1 MKDYIIPQLVKYK
14 NTDDLLN
21 NSDKPRSLFDDR
33 KDDISIANLLNEN
46 FVCIVGEPGI
56 GKSRLIEEI
65 KKTLSKDSYLSCT
78 ASEFST
84 EVTSNEIEYCIIDA
98 LDEVEEYRF
107 YKTLQSIKQYKGD
120 NPDVKVLFTCRKH
133 YVASYAQHFASCK
146 ELAYAELFRLKDA
159 DVERVINECA
169 PNIKSHVLKSTKLR
183 ELLTNPRYLTFLLK
197 YAEQKKEIS
206 NIGELFEFI
215 VSESIQT
222 AIKNSKYIINA
233 DNTKILIQRTLE
245 KVAFIMEI
253 SSRKQISKDELYT
266 ILDEMKGNMTQMLIA
281 NFDLLFLGN
290 RILKDTNGILQ
301 FENTEIQE
309 YLAAKELCRQD
320 NIESV
325 LYDIAVQKEL
335 KHIYPNWYDIIPHIS
350 YGEDK
355 AHSFINIIKLIVS
368 YESSLENESFDSLL
382 RYVDSSLLSLQ
393 QKEDLFTVMFEHYL
407 HVPSYIRWK
416 GQILKLMQECYT
428 SRCDKLLMPPY
439 ETLNNIQLANISAI
453 LEVIVHVDK
462 LAKSVSMYWTNA
474 ANTLF
479 QKEDEY
485 SKLASLDLHKALNN
499 KDELILLAES
509 YNSFTKIVKEKY
521 CEITGYE
528 HFTCKNVV
536 DCWLEDCYKRNAN
549 AINAVLCIED
559 ISTMIYAYNSIIN
572 ANKLYEFF
580 NPEGSLLV
588 CYELYL
594 TKQFDIIWENAI
606 GSKLVITR
614 IIAYYIDNHSY
625 SNHSAINPAIK
636 KILLEKETGEA
647 FIGYFNRKWDLGNM
661 LSRFNEELVDAEL
674 LSTLD
679 KLLHNLEWED
689 WYIDN
694 ILTNLTNK
702 IRKDEVK
709 KASILE
715 FITRYAK
722 TFERWD
728 ESPSEG
734 TVEIEKNPILTAT
747 YQSLSDPNVSMV
759 EKYEAAFK
767 LSKHIEFI
775 QHQDFQPLTNVIEA
789 FLEGIDLDE
798 MTLKKTSETSYSLS
812 LELIKIP
819 SFINLM
825 INLDYIEL
833 ITKYKFVLAKTLPIV
848 CCTSTD
854 LDTSKITN
862 SYKSVIGILDEEE
875 KDELMA
881 WWKSRGDDFL
891 DVSPESIFACIT
903 DYGID
908 ALSYKLEEYINTYVN
923 QQNNLSYKLTAS
935 KALDL
940 ISEGYLD
947 WDIGQYR
954 RLFET
959 LTDDSIGSIKMQ
971 CNTILIKKYR
981 DLYAITWRI
990 EYLKGNVVKSIHNET
1005 GHVRP
1010 ISMAESEMI
1019 SSNPSMFRCF
1029 MNIKGD
1035 EILTEQMLD
1044 LFDFALKLC
1053 VKPDTQEY
1061 SSYLLRQ
1068 IYLFFLNVDNG
1079 STFSLLRKKVER
1091 FNADNTSFL
1100 ANSIMNNAEMMYL
1113 QKEESSINKSIR
1125 LYNKCVEDS
1134 HLSIRNNGD
1143 FIRYFKQIQFEVQK
1157 EIQDQG
1163 IYSLVRQETLSE
1175 DFIQRELKNTI
1186 ITKCCQM
1193 GLEAVQIDRE
1203 VTLQDNKRTD
1213 FLIRYGMCNPI
1224 MVELKLLHNKEI
1236 QKSEERKK
1244 YKDKFVQ
1251 YANATNACMSVF
1263 WVFDVHKNGSNKTNF
1278 EALRLEYQT
1287 LANSLVLLTDCK
1299 CSSGFET
1306 GISSKKQ
1313 TRNNTNKKKKKH

>member
-1 MKDYIIPQLVKYK
+1 MIEYIEPEIIKYK
-14 NTDDLLN
+14 EVKELLENNDRSHLFLN
-21 NSDKPRSLFDDR
+21 NDKKL
-33 KDDISIANLLNEN
+33 SIEKLLEES
-46 FVCIVGEPGI
+46 FICIVGEPGI
-56 GKSRLIEEI
+56 GKSRLLYEVKNKISD
-65 KKTLSKDSYLSCT
+65 KQYFFCT
-78 ASEFST
+78 ASEFIT
-84 EVTSNEIEYCIIDA
+84 ESVTENIEYCIIDA
-98 LDEVEEYRF
+98 LDEVNGNLFYR
-107 YKTLQSIKQYKGD
+107 TLQLIKQYHD
-120 NPDVKVLFTCRKH
+120 NNSEVNVLFTCRKH
-133 YVASYAQHFASCK
+133 YVASYVKYF
-146 ELAYAELFRLKDA
+146 ELFNDLTFAELCRLSDNDVMKIVNTCSDITQDNVYKSRKLKDL
-159 DVERVINECA
+159 IT
-169 PNIKSHVLKSTKLR
+169 I
-183 ELLTNPRYLTFLLK
+183 PRYLTFLLECEK
-197 YAEQKKEIS
+197 QKGSIL

-215 VSESIQT
+215 IDNSIKT
-222 AIKNSKYIINA
+222 AIKNYEGINYTE
-233 DNTKILIQRTLE
+233 NIRILVKRVLE
-245 KVAFIMEI
+245 KIAFIMEI
-253 SSRKQISKDELYT
+253 SRKDEISKDELYT
-266 ILDEMKGNMTQMLIA
+266 ILDGIKGNMAQMLIA
-281 NFDLLFLGN
+281 NLDLLFFEN
-290 RILKDTNGILQ
+290 RIFKETNGILQ

-350 YGEDK
+350 YEEDK
-355 AHSFINIIKLIVS
+355 VPSFVNVIRLIVS
-368 YESSLENESFDSLL
+368 YESSLENELFDSLL
-382 RYVDSSLLSLQ
+382 RYVDSSLLSFQ

-439 ETLNNIQLANISAI
+439 EDFNNIQLANISAI
-453 LEVIVHVDK
+453 LEEIVHVDK
-462 LAKSVSMYWTNA
+462 LAKSISMYWTNV

-479 QKEDEY
+479 QKEDEH
-485 SKLASLDLHKALNN
+485 SKLASLDLHKALDN

-509 YNSFTKIVKEKY
+509 YNNFTKIIKEKY
-521 CEITGYE
+521 CKITGYKL
-528 HFTCKNVV
+528 FTCENVV

-559 ISTMIYAYNSIIN
+559 SSTMIYAYDNIIK

-580 NPEGSLLV
+580 NPEGSLPV

-594 TKQFDIIWENAI
+594 TRQFDIIWENAI
-606 GSKLVITR
+606 GSKLIITR

-625 SNHSAINPAIK
+625 SNHSTINPAIK

-647 FIGYFNRKWDLGNM
+647 FIGYFDRKWDLGNM

-674 LSTLD
+674 LSVLD

-709 KASILE
+709 KASIPE

-728 ESPSEG
+728 ESPSEE

-767 LSKHIEFI
+767 LSKHMEFI
-775 QHQDFQPLTNVIEA
+775 QHQDCQPLVDVIKV

-875 KDELMA
+875 KSELMA

-891 DVSPESIFACIT
+891 NVSPESIFACIT

-908 ALSYKLEEYINTYVN
+908 ALSYKLEEYINTYVS
-923 QQNNLSYKLTAS
+923 QQSNLSYKLTAS
-935 KALDL
+935 KALEL

-947 WDIGQYR
+947 WDVEQYR
-954 RLFET
+954 QLFET

-971 CNTILIKKYR
+971 CNTILIKKYK
-981 DLYAITWRI
+981 DLDAITWRI
-990 EYLKGNVVKSIHNET
+990 EYLKDNVVKSIHNET

-1010 ISMAESEMI
+1010 ISVAESEMI

-1029 MNIKGD
+1029 MKIKGN
-1035 EILTEQMLD
+1035 EILTGQILD

-1053 VKPDTQEY
+1053 VKPNTQEY

-1068 IYLFFLNVDNG
+1068 IYLFFLNVDDANA
-1079 STFSLLRKKVER
+1079 FSLLRKKVER
-1091 FNADNTSFL
+1091 FNADNVSFL
-1100 ANSIMNNAEMMYL
+1100 ANSIMNNAEMMHL
-1113 QKEESSINKSIR
+1113 QKEKNPINKSIK
-1125 LYNKCVEDS
+1125 LYNKCVEESYLD
-1134 HLSIRNNGD
+1134 IRNDGD
-1143 FIRYFKQIQFEVQK
+1143 FIRYFKQVQLEVQK

-1163 IYSLVRQETLSE
+1163 VYSLVRQKDLSE
-1175 DFIQRELKNTI
+1175 DFIQRELKITI
-1186 ITKCCQM
+1186 INKCCQM
-1193 GLEAVQIDRE
+1193 GLEAIQIDRE

-1213 FLIRYGMCNPI
+1213 FLIRYGMCKPI

-1236 QKSEERKK
+1236 QNSTLRQNYKK
-1244 YKDKFVQ
+1244 KFIQ
-1251 YANATNACMSVF
+1251 YTNATNACFSVF
-1263 WVFDVHKNGSNKTNF
+1263 WVFDIHKDGSNKTNF

-1287 LANSLVLLTDCK
+1287 LEKTLVLLTDCK
-1299 CSSGFET
+1299 CSSDIET
-1306 GISSKKQ
+1306 GIPTQ
-1313 TRNNTNKKKKKH
+1313 

>member
-98 LDEVEEYRF
+98 LDEVEGGRF
-107 YKTLQSIKQYKGD
+107 YETLQSIKQHKGD
-120 NPDVKVLFTCRKH
+120 NPDIKVLFTCRKH

-146 ELAYAELFRLKDA
+146 ELAYVELSRLKDV

-169 PNIKSHVLKSTKLR
+169 PNLKGHVLKSTKLR
-183 ELLTNPRYLTFLLK
+183 ELLTIPRYLTFLLK
-197 YAEQKKEIS
+197 YAEQKIEIS

-222 AIKNSKYIINA
+222 AINNSKCLVNA
-233 DNTKILIQRTLE
+233 ENTKILIQRTLE

-253 SSRKQISKDELYT
+253 SRKDEISKDELYT
-266 ILDEMKGNMTQMLIA
+266 ILDGIKGNMAQMLIA
-281 NFDLLFLGN
+281 NLDLLFFEN
-290 RILKDTNGILQ
+290 RIFKETNGILQ

-350 YGEDK
+350 YEEDK
-355 AHSFINIIKLIVS
+355 VPSFVNVIRLIVS
-368 YESSLENESFDSLL
+368 YESSLENELFDSLL
-382 RYVDSSLLSLQ
+382 RYVDSSLLSFQ

-439 ETLNNIQLANISAI
+439 EDFNNIQLANISAI
-453 LEVIVHVDK
+453 LEEIVHVDK
-462 LAKSVSMYWTNA
+462 LAKSISMYWTNA

-485 SKLASLDLHKALNN
+485 SKLASLDLHKALDN

-509 YNSFTKIVKEKY
+509 YNNFTKIIKEKY
-521 CEITGYE
+521 CEITGYKL
-528 HFTCKNVV
+528 FTCENVV

-559 ISTMIYAYNSIIN
+559 SSTMIYAYDNIIK

-594 TKQFDIIWENAI
+594 TRQFDIIWENAI
-606 GSKLVITR
+606 GSKLIITR

-625 SNHSAINPAIK
+625 SNHSTINPAIK

-647 FIGYFNRKWDLGNM
+647 FIGYFDRKWDLGNI

-674 LSTLD
+674 LSVLD

-722 TFERWD
+722 TFECWD

-734 TVEIEKNPILTAT
+734 TVGIEKNSILTAT
-747 YQSLSDPNVSMV
+747 YQSLSDPNVSMI

-775 QHQDFQPLTNVIEA
+775 QHQDSQPLVDVIKVFFEK
-789 FLEGIDLDE
+789 IDLDKL
-798 MTLKKTSETSYSLS
+798 TLKKTSDTSYRLS

-825 INLDYIEL
+825 IDLGYNEL
-833 ITKYKFVLAKTLPIV
+833 ITKYKLVLAKTLPIV

-854 LDTSKITN
+854 LDTNEITN

-875 KDELMA
+875 KSELMA

-891 DVSPESIFACIT
+891 NVSPESIFACIT

-908 ALSYKLEEYINTYVN
+908 ALSYKLEEYINTYVS
-923 QQNNLSYKLTAS
+923 QQSNLSYKLTAS
-935 KALDL
+935 KALEL

-947 WDIGQYR
+947 WDVEQYR
-954 RLFET
+954 QLFET

-971 CNTILIKKYR
+971 CNTILIKKYK
-981 DLYAITWRI
+981 DLDAITWRI
-990 EYLKGNVVKSIHNET
+990 EYLKDNVVKSIHNET

-1010 ISMAESEMI
+1010 ISVAESEMI

-1029 MNIKGD
+1029 MKIKGN
-1035 EILTEQMLD
+1035 EILTGQILD

-1068 IYLFFLNVDNG
+1068 IYLFFLNVDDANA
-1079 STFSLLRKKVER
+1079 FSLLRKKVER
-1091 FNADNTSFL
+1091 FNADNVSFL
-1100 ANSIMNNAEMMYL
+1100 ANSIMNNAEMMHL
-1113 QKEESSINKSIR
+1113 QKEKNPINKSIK
-1125 LYNKCVEDS
+1125 LYNKCVEESYLD
-1134 HLSIRNNGD
+1134 IRNDGD
-1143 FIRYFKQIQFEVQK
+1143 FIRYFKQVQLEVQK

-1163 IYSLVRQETLSE
+1163 VYSLVRQKDLSE
-1175 DFIQRELKNTI
+1175 DFIQRELKITI
-1186 ITKCCQM
+1186 INKCCQM
-1193 GLEAVQIDRE
+1193 GLEAIQIDRE

-1213 FLIRYGMCNPI
+1213 FLIRYGMCKPI

-1236 QKSEERKK
+1236 QNSTLRQNYKK
-1244 YKDKFVQ
+1244 KFIQ
-1251 YANATNACMSVF
+1251 YTNATNACFSVF
-1263 WVFDVHKNGSNKTNF
+1263 WVFDIHKDGSNKTNF

-1287 LANSLVLLTDCK
+1287 LEKTLVLLTDCK
-1299 CSSGFET
+1299 CSSDIET
-1306 GISSKKQ
+1306 GIPTQ
-1313 TRNNTNKKKKKH
+1313 

>member
-1 MKDYIIPQLVKYK
+1 MIEYIEPEIIKYK
-14 NTDDLLN
+14 EVKELLENNDRSHLFLN
-21 NSDKPRSLFDDR
+21 NDKKL
-33 KDDISIANLLNEN
+33 SIEKLLEES
-46 FVCIVGEPGI
+46 FICIVGEPGI
-56 GKSRLIEEI
+56 GKSRLLYEVKNKISD
-65 KKTLSKDSYLSCT
+65 KQYFFCT
-78 ASEFST
+78 ASEFIT
-84 EVTSNEIEYCIIDA
+84 ESVTENIEYCIIDA
-98 LDEVEEYRF
+98 LDEVNGNLFYR
-107 YKTLQSIKQYKGD
+107 TLQLIKQYHD
-120 NPDVKVLFTCRKH
+120 NNSEVNVLFTCRKH
-133 YVASYAQHFASCK
+133 YVASYVKYF
-146 ELAYAELFRLKDA
+146 ELFNDLTFAELCRLSDNDVMKIVNTCSDITQDNVYKSRKLKDL
-159 DVERVINECA
+159 IT
-169 PNIKSHVLKSTKLR
+169 I
-183 ELLTNPRYLTFLLK
+183 PRYLTFLLECEK
-197 YAEQKKEIS
+197 QKGSIL

-215 VSESIQT
+215 IDNSIKT
-222 AIKNSKYIINA
+222 AIKNYEGINYTE
-233 DNTKILIQRTLE
+233 NIRILVKRVLE
-245 KVAFIMEI
+245 KIAFIMEI
-253 SSRKQISKDELYT
+253 SRKDEISKDELYT
-266 ILDEMKGNMTQMLIA
+266 ILDGIKGNMAQMLIA
-281 NFDLLFLGN
+281 NLDLLFFEN
-290 RILKDTNGILQ
+290 RIFKETNGILQ

-350 YGEDK
+350 YEEDK
-355 AHSFINIIKLIVS
+355 VPSFVNVIRLIVS
-368 YESSLENESFDSLL
+368 YESSLENELFDSLL
-382 RYVDSSLLSLQ
+382 RYVDSSLLSFQ

-439 ETLNNIQLANISAI
+439 EDFNNIQLANISAI
-453 LEVIVHVDK
+453 LEEIVHVDK
-462 LAKSVSMYWTNA
+462 LAKSISMYWTNV

-479 QKEDEY
+479 QKEDEH
-485 SKLASLDLHKALNN
+485 SKLASLDLHKALDN

-509 YNSFTKIVKEKY
+509 YNNFTKIIKEKY
-521 CEITGYE
+521 CKITGYKL
-528 HFTCKNVV
+528 FTCENVV

-559 ISTMIYAYNSIIN
+559 SSTMIYAYDNIIK

-580 NPEGSLLV
+580 NPEGSLPV

-594 TKQFDIIWENAI
+594 TRQFDIIWENAI
-606 GSKLVITR
+606 GSKLIITR

-625 SNHSAINPAIK
+625 SNHSTINPAIK
-636 KILLEKETGEA
+636 KILLEKETEEA
-647 FIGYFNRKWDLGNM
+647 FIGYFDRKWDLGNM

-674 LSTLD
+674 LSVLD

-709 KASILE
+709 KASIPE

-728 ESPSEG
+728 ESPSEE

-767 LSKHIEFI
+767 LSKHMEFI
-775 QHQDFQPLTNVIEA
+775 QHQDCQPLVDVIKV

-875 KDELMA
+875 KSELMA

-891 DVSPESIFACIT
+891 NVSPESIFACIT

-908 ALSYKLEEYINTYVN
+908 ALSYKLEEYINTYVS
-923 QQNNLSYKLTAS
+923 QQSNLSYKLTAS
-935 KALDL
+935 KALEL

-947 WDIGQYR
+947 WDVEQYR
-954 RLFET
+954 QLFET

-971 CNTILIKKYR
+971 CNTILIKKYK
-981 DLYAITWRI
+981 DLDAITWRI
-990 EYLKGNVVKSIHNET
+990 EYLKDNVVKSIHNET

-1010 ISMAESEMI
+1010 ISVAESEMI

-1029 MNIKGD
+1029 MKIKGN
-1035 EILTEQMLD
+1035 EILTGQILD

-1053 VKPDTQEY
+1053 VKPNTQEY

-1068 IYLFFLNVDNG
+1068 IYLFFLNVDDANA
-1079 STFSLLRKKVER
+1079 FSLLRKKVER
-1091 FNADNTSFL
+1091 FNADNVSFL
-1100 ANSIMNNAEMMYL
+1100 ANSIMNNAEMMHL
-1113 QKEESSINKSIR
+1113 QKEKNPINKSIK
-1125 LYNKCVEDS
+1125 LYNKCVEESYLD
-1134 HLSIRNNGD
+1134 IRNDGD
-1143 FIRYFKQIQFEVQK
+1143 FIRYFKQVQLEVQK

-1163 IYSLVRQETLSE
+1163 VYSLVRQKDLSE
-1175 DFIQRELKNTI
+1175 DFIQRELKITI
-1186 ITKCCQM
+1186 INKCCQM
-1193 GLEAVQIDRE
+1193 GLEAIQIDRE

-1213 FLIRYGMCNPI
+1213 FLIRYGMCKPI

-1236 QKSEERKK
+1236 QNSTLRQNYKK
-1244 YKDKFVQ
+1244 KFIQ
-1251 YANATNACMSVF
+1251 YTNATNACFSVF
-1263 WVFDVHKNGSNKTNF
+1263 WVFDIHKDGSNKTNF

-1287 LANSLVLLTDCK
+1287 LEKTLVLLTDCK
-1299 CSSGFET
+1299 CSSDIET
-1306 GISSKKQ
+1306 GIPTQ
-1313 TRNNTNKKKKKH
+1313 